1 MRFGREEV
9 ISVKGCNKEG
19 NVFKVP
25 VTGGKKVGRALEVA
39 MLVTGG
45 AFTGQARV
53 EARVRGRMAL
63 SASRIPCQM
72 ALFLA

>member
-19 NVFKVP
+19 NVFKLP
-25 VTGGKKVGRALEVA
+25 GAGDKKVGRALEVEA
-39 MLVTGG
+39 PAAGD

-53 EARVRGRMAL
+53 KARVGGRMAL
-63 SASRIPCQM
+63 SASRIPRQK
-72 ALFLA
+72 ALC